1 MRTQTNRIPIAAA
14 AEAAARLPYP
24 HTISGGWRRTSTAL
38 CHGGDSRD
46 ALAFQDGE
54 RPGESAL
61 RVRCHSHNCDPTVI
75 RHALQAATGLWL
87 CRCDACFAAFRAG
100 QPPPGPDAALRQGPL
115 QGAPQAPGG
124 PRRREGGHR
133 ATTTAAN
140 PGNGAQGRTGPIRSG
155 SIPEPAQGTVQRNDT
170 GAYAAE
176 LWAAAQPSAAAGP
189 DPRHPAARWLAQ
201 RGLWPPGEPLP
212 EAVRWLPRN
221 RRNFPR
227 GQPDS
232 PAAGALVMA
241 MRPLDNP
248 AALPRKVQ
256 LVAIDKDGARAG
268 HWPHGGDKRTY
279 GAGPFYGLLWRG
291 QMPATACALH
301 LCEGLAD
308 GLRILR
314 YATGPALVAVCA
326 GTAYARVDPGGFDSI
341 TLWPDADEAG
351 VDAALTAGQRW
362 ADLGCTVSVKR
373 LAAGHDPASAPL
385 QEPEHE

>member
-1 MRTQTNRIPIAAA
+1 MRTQTNRIPIATA

-24 HTISGGWRRTSTAL
+24 HTVSGGWCRTSTAL

-54 RPGESAL
+54 RPGESPL
-61 RVRCHSHNCDPTVI
+61 RVRCHSHNCDPIAI

-87 CRCDACFAAFRAG
+87 CRCDACFATFRAG
-100 QPPPGPDAALRQGPL
+100 QPPPGTDVMPLQGAL
-115 QGAPQAPGG
+115 QGAPQATGG
-124 PRRREGGHR
+124 PRRREGAVSHSR
-133 ATTTAAN
+133 PRKAE
-140 PGNGAQGRTGPIRSG
+140 NGAQGRS
-155 SIPEPAQGTVQRNDT
+155 GTVQRKDT
-170 GAYAAE
+170 GTYAAE
-176 LWAAAQPSAAAGP
+176 LWDAAQPSSAAGP

-212 EAVRWLPRN
+212 EAVRWLPRSW
-221 RRNFPR
+221 RRFPR

-248 AALPRKVQ
+248 AAPPRKVQ
-256 LVAIDKDGARAG
+256 LVAIDNNGARAG

-279 GAGPFYGLLWRG
+279 GAGPFYGLLRRDH
-291 QMPATACALH
+291 QPAAACALH

-326 GTAYARVDPGGFDSI
+326 GTAYARVDPDGFDSI

-351 VDAALTAGQRW
+351 VNAALTAGRRW
-362 ADLGCTVSVKR
+362 ADLGYHVSVKR
-373 LAAGHDPASAPL
+373 LAASHDPASAPL

>member
-14 AEAAARLPYP
+14 AETAARLPYP
-24 HTISGGWRRTSTAL
+24 HTVSGGWHRTSTAL

-61 RVRCHSHNCDPTVI
+61 RVRCHSHNCDPIVI

-100 QPPPGPDAALRQGPL
+100 QPPPGADAALRQGPL
-115 QGAPQAPGG
+115 QGAPQATGG
-124 PRRREGGHR
+124 HRRREGGHR

-140 PGNGAQGRTGPIRSG
+140 PGNGAQGRSGPILDPVPR
-155 SIPEPAQGTVQRNDT
+155 TVQGKDM

-176 LWAAAQPSAAAGP
+176 LWDAAQPSAAAGP
-189 DPRHPAARWLAQ
+189 DPRHPAARWLAL

-221 RRNFPR
+221 RRKFPR

-248 AALPRKVQ
+248 AAAPRKVQ

-268 HWPHGGDKRTY
+268 HWPRGGDKRTY
-279 GAGPFYGLLWRG
+279 GAGPFYGLLRRG
-291 QMPATACALH
+291 RMPAAACALH

-351 VDAALTAGQRW
+351 VNAALTAGQRW

>member
-1 MRTQTNRIPIAAA
+1 MRTQTNRIPIATA

-24 HTISGGWRRTSTAL
+24 HTISGGSRRTSTAL
-38 CHGGDSRD
+38 CHGGDSAN

-54 RPGESAL
+54 RPGESPL
-61 RVRCHSHNCDPTVI
+61 RVRCHSHNCDPIVI

-100 QPPPGPDAALRQGPL
+100 QPPPGADVMPL
-115 QGAPQAPGG
+115 QGAPQATGG
-124 PRRREGGHR
+124 PRRRE

-140 PGNGAQGRTGPIRSG
+140 PGNGAQGRTGPVQEP
-155 SIPEPAQGTVQRNDT
+155 IPEPVTGTVQGTVQRKDT

-176 LWAAAQPSAAAGP
+176 LWDAAQPSAAAGP
-189 DPRHPAARWLAQ
+189 DPRHPAGRWLAQ

-248 AALPRKVQ
+248 AAAPRKVQ

-279 GAGPFYGLLWRG
+279 GAGPFYGLLRRG
-291 QMPATACALH
+291 QMPDAACALH

-351 VDAALTAGQRW
+351 VNAALTAGQRW

>member
-24 HTISGGWRRTSTAL
+24 HTVSGGWRRTSTAL

-61 RVRCHSHNCDPTVI
+61 RVRCHSHNCDPIVI

-100 QPPPGPDAALRQGPL
+100 QPPPGADAALRQGPL

-124 PRRREGGHR
+124 PRRRER
-133 ATTTAAN
+133 ANGYSN
-140 PGNGAQGRTGPIRSG
+140 PGKAENGAQGRSGP
-155 SIPEPAQGTVQRNDT
+155 IPEPVQGTVQGKDT

-189 DPRHPAARWLAQ
+189 DPRHPAARWLAL

-221 RRNFPR
+221 RRKFPR

-232 PAAGALVMA
+232 AAAGALVMA

-248 AALPRKVQ
+248 AAAPRKVQ
-256 LVAIDKDGARAG
+256 LVAIDKNGARAG

-279 GAGPFYGLLWRG
+279 GAGPFYGLLRRG
-291 QMPATACALH
+291 RMPDAACALH

-351 VDAALTAGQRW
+351 VNAALTAGQRW

>member
-1 MRTQTNRIPIAAA
+1 MRTQTNRIPIATA

-24 HTISGGWRRTSTAL
+24 HTVSGGWLRTSTAL

-61 RVRCHSHNCDPTVI
+61 RVRCHSHNCNPIVI

-100 QPPPGPDAALRQGPL
+100 QPPPGTDAALRQGPL
-115 QGAPQAPGG
+115 QGAPQATGG
-124 PRRREGGHR
+124 PRRREGAVSPR
-133 ATTTAAN
+133 KAE
-140 PGNGAQGRTGPIRSG
+140 NGAQGRSGPVQG
-155 SIPEPAQGTVQRNDT
+155 TIPEPVQGTVQRKDT

-176 LWAAAQPSAAAGP
+176 LWNAAQPSAAAGP
-189 DPRHPAARWLAQ
+189 DPRHPAARWLAL

-221 RRNFPR
+221 RRGFPR

-248 AALPRKVQ
+248 APPPRKVQ
-256 LVAIDKDGARAG
+256 LVAIDKNGARAG

-291 QMPATACALH
+291 HQPAAACALH

-362 ADLGCTVSVKR
+362 ADLGCHVSVKR

>member
-1 MRTQTNRIPIAAA
+1 MRTQTNHIPIATA

-54 RPGESAL
+54 SPL
-61 RVRCHSHNCDPTVI
+61 RVRCHSHNCDPIVI
-75 RHALQAATGLWL
+75 RHALQAATGL

-100 QPPPGPDAALRQGPL
+100 QPPPGTDAALL
-115 QGAPQAPGG
+115 QSAPQAPGG
-124 PRRREGGHR
+124 PRRRESGHR
-133 ATTTAAN
+133 ATTTAVN
-140 PGNGAQGRTGPIRSG
+140 PEKNSAQGRSGPIR
-155 SIPEPAQGTVQRNDT
+155 EPVPGKDT

-176 LWAAAQPSAAAGP
+176 LWDAAQPSSAAGP
-189 DPRHPAARWLAQ
+189 DPRHPGGKWLAQ
-201 RGLWPPGEPLP
+201 RGLWAPGETLP
-212 EAVRWLPRN
+212 EAVRWLPRS
-221 RRNFPR
+221 RGGFPR

-248 AALPRKVQ
+248 AAPPRKVQ
-256 LVAIDKDGARAG
+256 LVAIDRNGARAG

-301 LCEGLAD
+301 LCESLAD

-314 YATGPALVAVCA
+314 YATGPALVSVCA

-351 VDAALTAGQRW
+351 VNAALKAGRRW